1 MLYNTWCVCIHVH
14 RTCTYVQVHVHLNY
28 MYNVMY
34 AFTGSVVGGTDGGFE
49 ECSDT
54 TSTGDS

>member
-28 MYNVMY
+28 MYMY